1 MAGGRRRRRNS
12 KTGSI
17 KSFGSDLTEEV
28 FRAPPVMPEDSVSV
42 NGDEMEA
49 EDGPAPTADGRG
61 PLELIGSD
69 DPFAYDSEL
78 ETLSSVSSHSSIS
91 SSSGSVLDRPLD
103 LAAEGSVHG
112 HDHHHHHH
120 HEQFSDAEEMGGREE
135 MSLED
140 SISSGSKAQSEQFDA
155 AKGDQG
161 RDGPGE
167 HRIYTCGSPFGAA
180 AGNRE
185 STSDKA
191 ASGSQTSDDDEGGG
205 EGDNED
211 EHGPSERISACGGY
225 YLSKPSA
232 SSAVPSKQA
241 AGNTLLCRR
250 ESDDDEMDVN
260 EDEDSLA
267 AFPNLISTAHT
278 PDAGSRSPRTDAQDD
293 MSNEMD
299 VDLDTEIEPP
309 RLPENG
315 AG

>member
-17 KSFGSDLTEEV
+17 KSSGSDLTEEV
-28 FRAPPVMPEDSVSV
+28 FRAPPVMPEDSVSA

-91 SSSGSVLDRPLD
+91 SSSGSVLDHPLD

-112 HDHHHHHH
+112 HDHHH
-120 HEQFSDAEEMGGREE
+120 EQLSDAEEMSDCEE

-140 SISSGSKAQSEQFDA
+140 NISGGSKAQSEQLDT

-161 RDGPGE
+161 RDGSGD

-180 AGNRE
+180 ARNSE

-191 ASGSQTSDDDEGGG
+191 ASGGQTSDDDEGGGEG

-232 SSAVPSKQA
+232 SSAVSSKQA
-241 AGNTLLCRR
+241 TGNTLLCRR

-267 AFPNLISTAHT
+267 AFPTLISTAHT
-278 PDAGSRSPRTDAQDD
+278 PDAGSRSPRADAQDD